1 MSFIFLLNKMH
12 KLLFIFICTIS
23 IRTKAQ
29 DNKIIADRPG
39 ETENAEL
46 MHKGYV
52 QAEIG
57 FRKDQKEKEEYTIY
71 HPGALLRYRLFK
83 QLELRAAL
91 NVVSEKMLAEKETG
105 LQPLELGFKLK
116 LLESKGAIPEL
127 SLLTH
132 IGIPGLASEQFRA
145 DKVFPGIRL
154 LFQNEI
160 TEKIELGYNIGSEW
174 DGFSSTPQWVYT
186 FSPQFEI
193 ADKWE
198 LFIEVFGQLQK
209 GEHPQHH
216 VDGGVVYYINDN
228 VKCDLSGGMGL
239 SPHAMNY
246 FVSTGISFQL
256 KTR

>member
-1 MSFIFLLNKMH
+1 MH
-12 KLLFIFICTIS
+12 KLLFIFNFTIS
-23 IRTKAQ
+23 IRTIAQ
-29 DNKIIADRPG
+29 DNKIKADRPS
-39 ETENAEL
+39 ETQTAEL
-46 MHKGYV
+46 IHKGYG

-71 HPGALLRYRLFK
+71 HPEALLRYGLFK

-91 NVVSEKMLAEKETG
+91 NLVTEKTADEKESG

-116 LLESKGAIPEL
+116 LLESKGAIPQL

-132 IGIPGLASEQFRA
+132 IGIPGLASEQFKR
-145 DKVFPGIRL
+145 DKVFPRIRL
-154 LFQNEI
+154 LFQNKI
-160 TEKIELGYNIGSEW
+160 TDKIELGYNIGTEW
-174 DGFSSTPQWVYT
+174 EGFSSTPQWVYT
-186 FSPQFEI
+186 FSPQFDI

-209 GEHPQHH
+209 GEHPEHH
-216 VDGGVVYYINDN
+216 IDGGVAYYINDN
-228 VKCDLSGGMGL
+228 VKWDLWGGTGL

-256 KTR
+256 KNR